1 MKMIIRPLTDLS
13 KNMATIDKYMKQ
25 NTPVYITKGGASYMV
40 VLSHQHF
47 EKMQE
52 EIAFLKRL
60 AVAEAESRRGELVD
74 VEALEDELDN
84 ILMEGADHDGQ
95 RKQDFGEIED

>member
-1 MKMIIRPLTDLS
+1 MKTVIRPLTDLS
-13 KNMATIDKYMKQ
+13 KGMATIDKYIKQ
-25 NTPVYITKGGASYMV
+25 HTPVYITKGGASYMV

-60 AVAEAESRRGELVD
+60 VLAEAESRRGDVVD
-74 VEALEDELDN
+74 VDQLEKDLDKM
-84 ILMEGADHDGQ
+84 LT
-95 RKQDFGEIED
+95 EDAGDAPRAVQN

>member
-1 MKMIIRPLTDLS
+1 MKTIIRPLTDLS
-13 KNMATIDKYMKQ
+13 KSMATIDGYMKQ

-60 AVAEAESRRGELVD
+60 ALAEAESRRGDMVD
-74 VEALEDELDN
+74 VDDLEKELDN
-84 ILMEGADHDGQ
+84 MLMEDATNDA
-95 RKQDFGEIED
+95 RTEQDPGTVQN